1 MLTQEKIAL
10 PFDGRMEPGAFQLG
24 IFPQVAGKQ
33 REETAAAV
41 AIRRSQELDTDTA
54 GQDDSLAKRLPS
66 WRAHP
71 RFKRA
76 SQISGGGSPKSL
88 ARPKSFV
95 RMGFMSGILEQS
107 ARSKLHSAV
116 LRRSK

>member
-1 MLTQEKIAL
+1 MLTQKKVAL
-10 PFDGRMEPGAFQLG
+10 PFDGGMELGAFHLG

-54 GQDDSLAKRLPS
+54 GQDDSLAKGLPS

-71 RFKRA
+71 RFQRP
-76 SQISGGGSPKSL
+76 SQIGGGGSRKSGDV
-88 ARPKSFV
+88 FV
-95 RMGFMSGILEQS
+95 DGFGTIPCVNAICPVENRTGNGFLG
-107 ARSKLHSAV
+107 
-116 LRRSK
+116 